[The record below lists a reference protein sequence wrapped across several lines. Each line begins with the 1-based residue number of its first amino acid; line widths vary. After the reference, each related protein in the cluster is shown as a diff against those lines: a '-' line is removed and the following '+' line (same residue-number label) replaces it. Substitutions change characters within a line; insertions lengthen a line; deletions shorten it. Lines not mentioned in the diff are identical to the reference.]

1 MANGVAKAFI
11 YSESARS
18 VHILIRAGT
27 EEGVVELCTL
37 LQMNQNCLI
46 SKKKKKKE
54 YNLPNKEFWKLKM
67 EFEIQDE
74 LFWLWYEYKK
84 LCQKNTP
91 LQLWCSFIG
100 DEKLQG
106 LFFFFSFL
114 Q

>member
-1 MANGVAKAFI
+1 
-11 YSESARS
+11 
-18 VHILIRAGT
+18 
-27 EEGVVELCTL
+27 
-37 LQMNQNCLI
+37 
-46 SKKKKKKE
+46 
-54 YNLPNKEFWKLKM
+54 M

-106 LFFFFSFL
+106 FFFFLFYSKKKDATKWQGNQGKIPLGQQSFSISSMSTQINPKGKRYL
-114 Q
+114 PSKIDNLSFN